1 MTRETYA
8 KAGEII
14 SRIEI
19 KESQLGS
26 VLKWLKRTDD
36 YPFCRIK
43 TDKGVLVNL
52 SISPNAS
59 EVKTMLILMKER
71 LENEIKKLE
80 KELEE
85 LK

>member
-14 SRIEI
+14 SSIEI
-19 KESQLGS
+19 KECQLGK
-26 VLKWLKRTDD
+26 VMEWLKRTGDF
-36 YPFCRIK
+36 PFCKIR
-43 TDKGVLVNL
+43 TDEGVLVNL
-52 SISPNAS
+52 PINPNSS
-59 EVKTMLILMKER
+59 EIKTMLILMKER

-80 KELEE
+80 EKLEE